1 MLQSGGPFH
10 CIAQGESMKFLHNLH
25 NWGRWGAEDQR
36 GALNLLTPTIV
47 QNAAKLVKRGKVY
60 SLSMPLEAEGPQWPT
75 RHKTWRVTTFNNP
88 PEGRGGADDVVTMH
102 SHSGTHMDALCHIWY
117 ENHLYNGYKASEH
130 ISSTGATRNA
140 IHNAPH
146 LVGRGLL
153 LDVAGWKEVDHLQ
166 LGEPITA
173 DDLDRCA
180 ASQGVRVQPGDL
192 LLVRTGW
199 MQTFRTNRPLYS
211 QGEPGIDSSTLP
223 WLHHHDVVAI
233 GADNQAVE
241 VFSGMPPASLP
252 VHMVAIRDLGLY
264 LLENLDLDQMAADK
278 AYESLLV
285 IAPLQ
290 LTGAIGSPINPIA
303 LA

>member
-1 MLQSGGPFH
+1 MELKYKIS
-10 CIAQGESMKFLHNLH
+10 

-36 GALNLLTPTIV
+36 GALNILTPEMV
-47 QNAAKLVKRGKVY
+47 KNAAKVVKSGKVY

-88 PEGRGGADDVVTMH
+88 LEGRGGADDVVTMH

-117 ENHLYNGYKASEH
+117 ENQFYNGYKASEN

-140 IHNAPH
+140 IHNVPH
-146 LVGRGLL
+146 IVGRGVL
-153 LDVAGWKEVDHLQ
+153 LDIAGWKGVDHLQ
-166 LGEPITA
+166 LGEAVTA
-173 DDLDRCA
+173 DDLDACA
-180 ASQGVRVQPGDL
+180 AAQGVTVQAGDL

-199 MQTFRTNRPLYS
+199 IKMFNSNRPLYNE
-211 QGEPGIDSSTLP
+211 GEPGVDESTLP
-223 WLHHHDVVAI
+223 WLQAHDVVAI

-241 VFSGMPPASLP
+241 VFSGMPPAHLP
-252 VHMVAIRDLGLY
+252 FHMVAIRDLGLY
-264 LLENLDLDQMAADK
+264 LLENLNLEQMAADK
-278 AYESLLV
+278 VWESLLV
-285 IAPLQ
+285 VAPLQ